1 MICCVREVDLKFEP
15 PGRSGLKGNLRG
27 RKGKRMAAKPGNSRD
42 RRWAAAVRVMRRALV
57 LCSEM
62 GDTMRFVAFTGEDDR
77 VRTRENDFDI

>member
-1 MICCVREVDLKFEP
+1 
-15 PGRSGLKGNLRG
+15 
-27 RKGKRMAAKPGNSRD
+27 MAAKPGNSRD

>member
-1 MICCVREVDLKFEP
+1 
-15 PGRSGLKGNLRG
+15 
-27 RKGKRMAAKPGNSRD
+27 MAAKPGNSRD

-77 VRTRENDFDI
+77 VRRRENDFDI